1 MAEKSKVIESLM
13 PFWKKGIPV
22 YTVQIEFLLFLSSI
36 IIRKKI
42 IMKNFDILFK
52 CCVFLVLMHFSN
64 NCLYASTDTISRR
77 HKVTLREA
85 HVGDL
90 DVDTRL
96 LDNYGLLPENI
107 REFYYTSWDD
117 HDYFNNDLAGIP
129 KGFTAKDRDAVRSVW
144 HENWNNPENDGVL
157 GESGQTNFVDFS
169 TKGRSQFIKQLEEFV
184 NGIEQTEPE
193 ELEKTKGTEET
204 ETLQTEVAE
213 QKPTDEIDLSDD
225 ATEPQ
230 EEIAATPAE
239 TAGGN
244 GGGGNAGAEDL
255 EKVMNNGMQFLSG
268 LFKMATGKEMG
279 MENQKIEVNKE
290 TGEVTMKF
298 KLPV

>member
-129 KGFTAKDRDAVRSVW
+129 KGLLLRTAMLSVRYGMRTGTIRKMMVCWAKADKPILWISAPKDVRS
-144 HENWNNPENDGVL
+144 L
-157 GESGQTNFVDFS
+157 
-169 TKGRSQFIKQLEEFV
+169 
-184 NGIEQTEPE
+184 
-193 ELEKTKGTEET
+193 
-204 ETLQTEVAE
+204 
-213 QKPTDEIDLSDD
+213 LS
-225 ATEPQ
+225 
-230 EEIAATPAE
+230 
-239 TAGGN
+239 
-244 GGGGNAGAEDL
+244 
-255 EKVMNNGMQFLSG
+255 S
-268 LFKMATGKEMG
+268 
-279 MENQKIEVNKE
+279 
-290 TGEVTMKF
+290 
-298 KLPV
+298 